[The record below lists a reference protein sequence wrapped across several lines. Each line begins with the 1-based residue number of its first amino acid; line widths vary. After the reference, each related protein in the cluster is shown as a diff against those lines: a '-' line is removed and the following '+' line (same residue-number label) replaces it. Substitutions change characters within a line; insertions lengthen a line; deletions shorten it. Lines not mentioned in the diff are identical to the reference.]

1 MKLAG
6 TKFQLEVWNH
16 IKKIS
21 KGKTVFYKY
30 ITKRIGKLNA
40 YRTVAYTCSKISFPI
55 KVPYHRVIKENVRIG
70 AYFRKNNSVIKR
82 IILKKRIYEMNF

>member
-1 MKLAG
+1 MKLIG
-6 TKFQLEVWNH
+6 TKFQLRMWNQV
-16 IKKIS
+16 KKIT
-21 KGKTVFYKY
+21 KGKTASYKY
-30 ITKRIGKLNA
+30 IAKRIGKSIA
-40 YRTVAYTCSKISFPI
+40 YREIANACSKNCFPI